1 MKKFGVNEI
10 RNVGIFG
17 HGGDGK
23 TSLAEAILFDTGMN
37 NRLGSVDE
45 GTSVMDFDQE
55 EINRKITISSSLAH
69 GEWNNHKINLIDTP
83 GYANFIADARACMR
97 IVDGAVIVV
106 GANSGVKVQTE
117 TVWEYAQE
125 FEVPVLIYIS
135 KMDMER
141 ADFQKTLDDVR
152 KGLSSIP
159 CVPVQ
164 LPIGAEEEFKGVV
177 DLIQMKAYL
186 YKDDLSGKCERGE
199 IPQELMDEAAKR
211 REQMIETLVETD
223 DRMMEKYLEDGDLG
237 QGECYAC
244 LKKGLAERTFAP
256 IVYGA
261 STRNIGIQPLLDMV
275 VMGFPSPQE
284 AKPVQGKSPKT
295 GDIEE
300 REAKEDGPFSAL
312 VFKTIAD
319 PYAGKLSVFRVYSG
333 MINPDST
340 VYNSTKRIKERIG
353 QIYAMEGKKQKPL
366 GLAMAGDIVAVAK
379 LKETTTGDTFCD
391 EKNPIIIE
399 PAKPPLPIIS
409 YALTPKSK
417 GDEDKIT
424 SALVRLNEEDP
435 TISLSRDEQ
444 TGQILLSGMGQVHV
458 EVILEKLKRKFGVE
472 VDLSVPKV
480 PYKETIRMAKKGVIY
495 RHKKQ
500 TGGRGQFA
508 EVHFDISP
516 LSRGK
521 GFEFENALT
530 GMNVP
535 RNFVPAVE
543 KGIAEAM
550 QGGVLGGY
558 PVVDLKVRFYDGKSH
573 EVDSSEMAFKIA
585 AIMCLKKGI
594 REANPVL
601 LEPIMEVEVTVP
613 EESMGDIIGDL
624 NSRRGKVLG
633 VDPKGHYQVIR
644 AQVPMAEV
652 LKYAPG
658 LKSMTG
664 GRGQFTMEL
673 SHYEEVPSHL
683 SEKVIAQSKKEE

>member
-10 RNVGIFG
+10 RNVGVFG

-69 GEWNNHKINLIDTP
+69 AEWNNHKINVIDTP

-97 IVDGAVIVV
+97 VVDGAVIVV

-141 ADFQKTLDDVR
+141 ADFQKALDDVR
-152 KGLSSIP
+152 KGLSSVRP
-159 CVPVQ
+159 VPVQ
-164 LPIGAEEEFKGVV
+164 LPIGAEEGFRGIV

-186 YKDDLSGKCERGE
+186 YRDDLSGKFELGE
-199 IPQELMDEAAKR
+199 VPQELMDEAAKR
-211 REQMIETLVETD
+211 REEMIETLVEAD
-223 DRMMEKYLEDGDLG
+223 DRMMEKYLEEGDLG

-256 IVYGA
+256 ILCGA

-275 VMGFPSPQE
+275 VMGVPSPQE
-284 AKPVQGKSPKT
+284 AKRAEGKSPKT
-295 GDIEE
+295 GEMEE

-312 VFKTIAD
+312 VFKTVAD
-319 PYAGKLSVFRVYSG
+319 PYAGKLTIFRVYSG

-340 VYNSTKRIKERIG
+340 VYNSTKRVKERIG
-353 QIYAMEGKKQKPL
+353 QICAMEGKKQKPL
-366 GLAMAGDIVAVAK
+366 GLAMAGDIVVVAK

-391 EKNPIIIE
+391 EKNPIILE

-424 SALVRLNEEDP
+424 SALMRLSEEDT

-458 EVILEKLKRKFGVE
+458 EVILDKLKRKFGVA

-480 PYKETIRMAKKGVIY
+480 PYKETIRTAKKGVIY

-516 LSRGK
+516 LSRGT

-550 QGGVLGGY
+550 RNGVLGGY

-585 AIMCLKKGI
+585 AIMGLKKGV

-601 LEPIMEVEVTVP
+601 LEPIMEVEITVP
-613 EESMGDIIGDL
+613 EENMGDIIGDL

-633 VDPKGHYQVIR
+633 VDPKGHNQVIR
-644 AQVPMAEV
+644 ARVPMAEV
-652 LKYAPG
+652 LKYAPD